1 MLSGIDH
8 VHLTCTLEVLVLK
21 GQLIAV
27 SFSSNLCFLICG
39 NSLSPYCSDASV
51 KHPSVCK
58 FGSSSIREQA
68 VPTQHNGCD
77 NAKTLPHMTLNIVS
91 DKTVMDTENGSEN
104 GELTPVV
111 PPQND
116 FIDYDD
122 NFDTAS
128 DGGDDD
134 NEESIEVIEDEQDE
148 VSVNELNSNKAEIVK
163 LPSKSFSGE
172 NLQDCTNETGV
183 GFNVLGIHDNLD
195 AHNSDIDNI
204 LEKHFEENGKDRSS
218 DSDVKC
224 YEQKETESLGVTKCA
239 ASEELSVLHGS
250 TSLVD
255 GDNLVNTDDIMLVT
269 STPAVGKRPAR
280 KRISRGLDD
289 KGDTGTLKK
298 FVDGSYVGLGRH
310 RDGSELGEVKV
321 CCFLKLHFPSL
332 FQI

>member
-1 MLSGIDH
+1 M
-8 VHLTCTLEVLVLK
+8 CT
-21 GQLIAV
+21 
-27 SFSSNLCFLICG
+27 
-39 NSLSPYCSDASV
+39 
-51 KHPSVCK
+51 
-58 FGSSSIREQA
+58 FGSSSTREQA
-68 VPTQHNGCD
+68 VPTQHNECD
-77 NAKTLPHMTLNIVS
+77 NAKTLPHMTLNIVTG
-91 DKTVMDTENGSEN
+91 KTVMDTENGSEN

-116 FIDYDD
+116 FVDYDD

-134 NEESIEVIEDEQDE
+134 DNEDSIEVIEDDQDE
-148 VSVNELNSNKAEIVK
+148 VSINDLNSNKAEIVK

-183 GFNVLGIHDNLD
+183 VFNVLDVHDNLD
-195 AHNSDIDNI
+195 AHNSDI
-204 LEKHFEENGKDRSS
+204 LEKHFEESGKDKSS

-224 YEQKETESLGVTKCA
+224 YEQKETEYLGVIKYD
-239 ASEELSVLHGS
+239 ASEELSVIQGS
-250 TSLVD
+250 TSLIEE
-255 GDNLVNTDDIMLVT
+255 DNLVNTGDIMLLT

-310 RDGSELGEVKV
+310 RDGSELGKVKV